1 MRARTRGERYEI
13 FKVAAKIERSFEYE
27 NQECKRAGLG
37 VTPRRLGRPRPL
49 SWANARRTAGSAEL
63 LLHYNR
69 SVKTWDVVI
78 VGGGVIG
85 LSLAWRLRQNGAS
98 VLVVEKGEPWREAT
112 YAAGGMIAH
121 CDPGTP
127 PALQEMVAAS
137 ARMYA
142 GFVRDLRAE
151 AFQSPDLRDAGT
163 IAFLEADDELPA
175 CAGARLLEEAKLAE
189 LEPLV
194 TLRGRACLLPESSI
208 DPRKLGRALEKA
220 ARTLGV
226 DFVTGAAVNEVA
238 VLGRRATGVRT
249 SKSFY
254 AADKV
259 VNCAGAWAADIKPLG
274 MPTRPVKGQ
283 IACLVPQSAGHRAS
297 PIVQHVVRS
306 SEVYIIPRSDGR
318 ILLGA
323 TVEEAGFDKRVDPD
337 TIRRLQQAAV
347 KIVPAISDMRL
358 HDAWAGLRPG
368 SPDDL
373 PILGATSLTG
383 YYAATGHYR
392 DGIMLAPVTAL
403 VMTQLLTGH
412 APDFDLA
419 AFSPLRFG

>member
-1 MRARTRGERYEI
+1 
-13 FKVAAKIERSFEYE
+13 
-27 NQECKRAGLG
+27 
-37 VTPRRLGRPRPL
+37 
-49 SWANARRTAGSAEL
+49 
-63 LLHYNR
+63 
-69 SVKTWDVVI
+69 
-78 VGGGVIG
+78 VIG
-85 LSLAWRLRQNGAS
+85 LSLAWRLRSSGAS

-121 CDPGTP
+121 CDPGTL

-137 ARMYA
+137 AQMYPE
-142 GFVRDLRAE
+142 FVRDLRAE

-163 IAFLEADDELPA
+163 IAFLEANDELPT
-175 CAGARLLEEAKLAE
+175 CAGARFLSEAEIGE
-189 LEPLV
+189 LEPLISM
-194 TLRGRACLLPESSI
+194 RGRACLLPESSI

-226 DFVTGAAVNEVA
+226 DFVTGSAVTEVA

-249 SKSFY
+249 SKSLY

-259 VNCAGAWAADIKPLG
+259 VNCAGAWAAEIKPWG

-283 IACLVPQSAGHRAS
+283 IACLVPQSGAHHDGPLIR
-297 PIVQHVVRS
+297 HVVRS

-337 TIRRLQQAAV
+337 TIRRFQQAAA
-347 KIVPAISDMRL
+347 KIVPAIADMRL
-358 HDAWAGLRPG
+358 HEAWAGLRPG

-373 PILGATSLTG
+373 PILGATALPG

-403 VMTQLLTGH
+403 VMTQLLTGRQT
-412 APDFDLA
+412 DFELT